1 MLKIKDFLRKKF
13 CCKNE
18 KKPIL
23 ESVDSEADTII
34 SKISE
39 FNKGEALLEHK
50 KLNKFTE
57 KQKKI
62 KEKLFNS
69 YKKRIIGARS
79 QEELEDII
87 TTARLDDEIDIDHF
101 KELRD
106 YAINEDLTKKVHEL
120 EKRENKA
127 EIKKFFEESL
137 NLFLNMKLKNINLM
151 VKLMII
157 LKIFVKN

>member
-1 MLKIKDFLRKKF
+1 M
-13 CCKNE
+13 
-18 KKPIL
+18 
-23 ESVDSEADTII
+23 
-34 SKISE
+34 
-39 FNKGEALLEHK
+39 
-50 KLNKFTE
+50 NKFTE

-69 YKKRIIGARS
+69 YKKRIIEARS